1 MDLLT
6 PSIGNIFW
14 TAVTFLLL
22 LILLGKFAWKPI
34 LTAVGERQT
43 SIQDALNQAT
53 LARKEM
59 EHLKAD
65 NEKIMR
71 EGRMERDAMLK
82 EAREIRDKM
91 IADAREAAKAE
102 GEKMIESA
110 RQTIQGEK
118 AAAMA
123 DIRSQIG
130 LLSVGIA
137 ENILRQKLDNST
149 AQEELVNT
157 YLNNNLN

>member
-59 EHLKAD
+59 ENLKAD

-82 EAREIRDKM
+82 EAREMRDKM